1 MDKINKGEIV
11 FCNIEIEYTKLKKI
25 IKKKFNRFIFSRFY
39 DCIDYPNIDINK
51 YYMLINKLDRKNAH
65 NISNVKIVDLDIIV
79 RTGYKTNFKKK

>member
-11 FCNIEIEYTKLKKI
+11 FCNIEIQYTKLKRT

-39 DCIDYPNIDINK
+39 DCIDYPNIDIIK
-51 YYMLINKLDRKNAH
+51 YYMLINKLDKKNAN
-65 NISNVKIVDLDIIV
+65 NISNVKIVDLNIIA